1 MTLYFNLLEKQINI
15 NSQRQHNVS
24 GIVSFWN
31 RIKPEQ
37 LNMTIPSSNQ
47 QKEIV
52 SLSGGFEL
60 PIEPPSVRV
69 TNESIINCDS
79 RPLNLDVLLGEII
92 AKIPIVLAE
101 LVIQINIDSQIDL
114 HERIYRLHRTKKQ
127 LRITKCALLQN
138 TNILLIKGIVR
149 NYIEFYKNPPKYSS
163 HISGNL
169 QETYVDIPF
178 KCTTSII
185 FNGTQPAAIIP
196 NSINEV
202 SYGTQSKIDTYEQ
215 EEADNSWHINQISTA
230 FYNEQP
236 FCEIVSNRIVELDEI
251 NNSILSSTII
261 EEKLVIDITIKIL
274 QYRQVAIVSIPKK

>member
-1 MTLYFNLLEKQINI
+1 MTLYFNLLEKQINT
-15 NSQRQHNVS
+15 QHNTT
-24 GIVSFWN
+24 GIISFWN

-37 LNMTIPSSNQ
+37 LNTPKSASNQ
-47 QKEIV
+47 SKEAV
-52 SLSGGFEL
+52 PLSGGLEP
-60 PIEPPSVRV
+60 PIETPSVRV
-69 TNESIINCDS
+69 INESIINCDN
-79 RPLNLDVLLGEII
+79 RPLNSDVLLGEII
-92 AKIPIVLAE
+92 AKIPVVLAE

-127 LRITKCALLQN
+127 LRVTKCTLLQN

-149 NYIEFYKNPPKYSS
+149 NYIEFYKNPHKYSS
-163 HISGNL
+163 QISGNL

-196 NSINEV
+196 NSINEFA
-202 SYGTQSKIDTYEQ
+202 YGTQLKMDTYEQ
-215 EEADNSWHINQISTA
+215 EEADNFCHINQISTA

-236 FCEIVSNRIVELDEI
+236 FCEMVSNRIVELDEV

-274 QYRQVAIVSIPKK
+274 QYHQVAIISIPKK